1 MVDHGI
7 PMMNVKEK
15 LAEVEDKVVELR
27 RILKDEVQPEHDD
40 ILLLKFL
47 LSHHEDPEEA
57 ATWYRKAMAYRKENA
72 SWLYSEECPE
82 EDLVRSIF
90 KVKDGMYSRDGEPIM
105 LARSGESL
113 KNLRSRGNVFEIM
126 KKFERWSTWMKERI
140 YQECDKLT
148 RTTGLLHKMYFINDM
163 AGMQLWTDLR
173 IAKGIGSSS
182 NVSEMI
188 HPQLIEKQYIVN
200 PPAFI
205 RIVFAT
211 VKPFMSKKMA
221 KKVVIVNENNKRTIE
236 EKGTI
241 KDILGF
247 DHASVKFDEK

>member
-126 KKFERWSTWMKERI
+126 KKFERWSTWMKE
-140 YQECDKLT
+140 
-148 RTTGLLHKMYFINDM
+148 
-163 AGMQLWTDLR
+163 
-173 IAKGIGSSS
+173 
-182 NVSEMI
+182 VS
-188 HPQLIEKQYIVN
+188 
-200 PPAFI
+200 
-205 RIVFAT
+205 
-211 VKPFMSKKMA
+211 
-221 KKVVIVNENNKRTIE
+221 
-236 EKGTI
+236 
-241 KDILGF
+241 
-247 DHASVKFDEK
+247 